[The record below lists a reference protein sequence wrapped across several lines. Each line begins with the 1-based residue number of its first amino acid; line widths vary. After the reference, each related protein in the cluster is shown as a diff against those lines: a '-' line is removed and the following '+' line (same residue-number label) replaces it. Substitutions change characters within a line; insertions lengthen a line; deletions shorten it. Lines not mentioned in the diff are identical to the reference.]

1 MHRAS
6 GHVVDSS
13 PTSIDNVATSMAT
26 PVDVVEDIMVRR
38 LLRDR
43 TDTIFGL
50 SEALG
55 VPVGM
60 IKGLIEDL
68 RSRAFVDVEGM
79 DGRDFRIALTS
90 TGVDLAEERRR
101 HCSYAGPCPVTLAEY
116 TAMVAAQRPV
126 AAITRESLGPAF
138 GDLVVAPETLAQIGT
153 AVVSQGAIFLYG
165 PAGTGKTSIAERM
178 IRLFADS
185 ILVPHAIEVDRQ
197 IVTLFDP
204 AVHQPVV
211 DSAPEADG
219 RWVRCHRPL
228 VMAGGELTLDM
239 FELDFDENARIHSAP
254 IQVKA
259 NNGVLLID
267 DFGRQAATPDQVLN
281 RLIVPLSRAIDFL
294 RLSTGHTFQLPFEA
308 RPVISTNLEPA
319 SLGDEAFLRRLR
331 NKVFIGP
338 CTPEAFNWI
347 LARSAQ
353 KLGIEI
359 TAQVAQ
365 HLRELSMRELGGL
378 RPYVATDFCEL
389 IQGVA
394 IFEGG
399 AISVDEQLIDRIAAQ
414 YFVIGD
420 EPEPQLAVAMAPP
433 PMAEAMPHPPSRVP
447 LSSNGLR

>member
-1 MHRAS
+1 MHRVS
-6 GHVVDSS
+6 GHVVDPS
-13 PTSIDNVATSMAT
+13 PTSIDNAASSMET
-26 PVDVVEDIMVRR
+26 PIDVVEDIVVRR

-43 TDTIFGL
+43 SNTIFGL

-55 VPVGM
+55 VPVGV
-60 IKGLIEDL
+60 IKTLVEDL
-68 RSRAFVDVEGM
+68 RGRAFVDVEGM

-116 TAMVAAQRPV
+116 SAMVAAQRPTG
-126 AAITRESLGPAF
+126 AITREGLGPAF
-138 GDLVVAPETLAQIGT
+138 GDLVVSPETLAQIGT
-153 AVVSQGAIFLYG
+153 AVVSHGAIFLYG
-165 PAGTGKTSIAERM
+165 PAGTGKTSLAERI
-178 IRLFADS
+178 IRLFGDS

-197 IVTLFDP
+197 IITLFDP
-204 AVHQPVV
+204 AVHRPIA
-211 DSAPEADG
+211 DAGPEADG

-228 VMAGGELTLDM
+228 VMVGGELTLDM
-239 FELDFDENARIHSAP
+239 FELSFDQNAHIHSAP

-259 NNGVLLID
+259 NNGILLID
-267 DFGRQAATPDQVLN
+267 DFGRQAASPDQVLN
-281 RLIVPLSRAIDFL
+281 RLIVPLSRSIDFL

-308 RPVISTNLEPA
+308 RPVISTNLEPS

-353 KLGIEI
+353 KMSIEI
-359 TAQVAQ
+359 TANVAQ

-394 IFEGG
+394 AFEGG
-399 AISVDEQLIDRIAAQ
+399 AISVDVQLIDRIAAQ
-414 YFVIGD
+414 YFVIGA
-420 EPEPQLAVAMAPP
+420 EPEPDFEVAMAPP
-433 PMAEAMPHPPSRVP
+433 PMAQAIPHPPSRVP
-447 LSSNGLR
+447 LSANGLR